1 MTQTSVK
8 QSEATLAPL
17 VGIIKSVRQLTA
29 TEKWLKIELEGGK
42 ELGHDPGQFVE
53 VSMLGIGEAPI
64 SVSSSPTQKG
74 YFELCVRKPGLV
86 TSAIHG
92 LKEGDKVGIRGPF
105 GHGFPTEELKGK
117 DLLFVAGGLGLA
129 PLRSLIN
136 FVLYNRKDFGKISI
150 LLGCKEPAQLLY
162 TDELEKWGKMSDIKF
177 LCTVDKGAP
186 DWKGNVGLI
195 TNLIPGID
203 IDINQTYCVV
213 VGPPIMYKFVI
224 VKLLEKKVPENQI
237 LVSLERRMKCG
248 VGKCGH
254 CQIQQYYCC
263 QDGPVFSFDKIR
275 NIEGAI

>member
-74 YFELCVRKPGLV
+74 YFELCVRKAGLV

-263 QDGPVFSFDKIR
+263 QDGPVFSFDKIK